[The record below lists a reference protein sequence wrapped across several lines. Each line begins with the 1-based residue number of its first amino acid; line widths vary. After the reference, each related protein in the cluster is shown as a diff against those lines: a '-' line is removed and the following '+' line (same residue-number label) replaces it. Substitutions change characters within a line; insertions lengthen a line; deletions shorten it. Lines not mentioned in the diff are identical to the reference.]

1 MRGFHVAE
9 DSNLSARALTPGNR
23 VRRRRFSPFVRGTL
37 LVGRRAGMAA
47 TSGRIRA
54 FDWLRGLAVLVMVE
68 THALVFLRLE
78 LHLTRAMARLNWV
91 NGLVAPSFI
100 LAAGFSL
107 GLLQVRAAALGRGGQ
122 SARLWRTLRRIGEV
136 LAVATLVNVVWF
148 PISVEPRWLTRIDI
162 LQCIGLSLLLALPL
176 LFLLARR
183 PSLLASVCLVVAGA
197 IFFLAPYTA
206 WVTGSVATQLLRREG
221 PWSTVFPLVPW
232 SGYIF
237 LGAALGALLAAG
249 ELPQVRWLLL
259 ALAGVGL
266 LIALLTPVWLA
277 VYPPHEFW
285 VTDPSNSAQRWTVVA
300 ALLLGLLALEA
311 RIPERWRVRAP
322 VRFVE
327 LFGTSSLAAYFFHEM
342 LLFYQVRGVS
352 LDVLFGRRCGWWAYA
367 ALTGCVIGVTAV
379 LTALTDRVYRA
390 LDNRTHLPAVALP
403 PPQPGG

>member
-1 MRGFHVAE
+1 
-9 DSNLSARALTPGNR
+9 
-23 VRRRRFSPFVRGTL
+23 
-37 LVGRRAGMAA
+37 MAA

-68 THALVFLRLE
+68 THSLVFLRPE
-78 LHLTRAMARLNWV
+78 LHHTRAMARLNWV

-107 GLLQVRAAALGRGGQ
+107 GLLQVRAAAGGHAGR

-183 PSLLASVCLVVAGA
+183 PTLLASVCLAAAGV
-197 IFFLAPYTA
+197 IFFLAPYTEL
-206 WVTGSVATQLLRREG
+206 VTGSVASQLLRREG

-249 ELPQVRWLLL
+249 ELPRVRWLLW
-259 ALAGVGL
+259 ALAGIGL
-266 LIALLTPVWLA
+266 LTALLTPVWLA
-277 VYPPHEFW
+277 LYPPHEFW

-300 ALLLGLLALEA
+300 VLLVGLLALEA
-311 RIPERWRVRAP
+311 RMPEGWRVRAP

-342 LLFYQVRGVS
+342 LLFYQVRGLS
-352 LDVLFGRRCGWWAYA
+352 LDVLFGKRCGWWAYA
-367 ALTGCVIGVTAV
+367 GLTVSVIGATAV

-390 LDNRTHLPAVALP
+390 LDSRGHLPAVALP
-403 PPQPGG
+403 PPQSGG